1 MSVQLNYKEL
11 GSQGPLVIILH
22 GLYGSSDN
30 WMAIARM
37 LASDF
42 RILLVD
48 QRNHGAS
55 PHTPEHS
62 YLAMADDLLAL
73 MDQLNIESAHI
84 AGHSMGGK
92 TAMAF
97 ALLHPDRVDRL
108 VVLDIAPKSYASF
121 SNYGISTNNHA
132 FIMDAMLDAPLALC
146 QSRQEIDGCLAE
158 KLTDKGIRQFLLK
171 NVTRNDKQQFAWKL
185 NLPVLREN
193 LDEILDGFTHT
204 PMQKLTFTKPSVFI
218 RGEKSG
224 YVMDDD
230 VLGIRR
236 LFPKAEL
243 VTIPDAGHWLHAEQP
258 ELVQKTIHYFLEE

>member
-1 MSVQLNYKEL
+1 
-11 GSQGPLVIILH
+11 
-22 GLYGSSDN
+22 
-30 WMAIARM
+30 
-37 LASDF
+37 
-42 RILLVD
+42 
-48 QRNHGAS
+48 
-55 PHTPEHS
+55 
-62 YLAMADDLLAL
+62 
-73 MDQLNIESAHI
+73 
-84 AGHSMGGK
+84 
-92 TAMAF
+92 
-97 ALLHPDRVDRL
+97 
-108 VVLDIAPKSYASF
+108 
-121 SNYGISTNNHA
+121 
-132 FIMDAMLDAPLALC
+132 
-146 QSRQEIDGCLAE
+146 
-158 KLTDKGIRQFLLK
+158 LLK